1 MTVSRKI
8 SVIAL
13 FVVAVLAGAGI
24 FLPLEGK
31 TTQVLTI
38 THEVVEAS
46 STSGEGVG
54 AVRSF
59 FVDTIVDGV
68 EADGQYMVG
77 TLTTLTGA
85 VENSREIRS
94 SDLIFMMGSEADQL
108 VVGGIS
114 FYPQSGQT
122 LADGEDTVRPV
133 IGGSGTYM
141 GAGGQVTSTNLGA
154 DGWSHVFE
162 VVIP

>member
-1 MTVSRKI
+1 METKS

-13 FVVAVLAGAGI
+13 SAVAVLAGVGI
-24 FLPLEGK
+24 FLPFDGESIQK
-31 TTQVLTI
+31 LTV
-38 THEVVEAS
+38 THGVVEAS
-46 STSGEGVG
+46 STTGEGVG

-59 FVDTIVDGV
+59 LVDTVVNGVDA
-68 EADGQYMVG
+68 EGQYMVG

-85 VENSREIRS
+85 VEDSGEIRS
-94 SDLIFMMGSEADQL
+94 SDLIFVMGSEADQL

-133 IGGSGTYM
+133 IGGA
-141 GAGGQVTSTNLGA
+141 GAYLGAVGQVTSTNLGA

-162 VVIP
+162 LVIP

>member
-1 MTVSRKI
+1 MKPSTNI
-8 SVIAL
+8 IALSVIA
-13 FVVAVLAGAGI
+13 VLASVGV
-24 FLPLEGK
+24 FLPLAGK
-31 TTQVLTI
+31 TTQAITV

-46 STSGEGVG
+46 ATAGEGVG

-77 TLTTLTGA
+77 TLTTLTGD
-85 VENSREIRS
+85 VDNNGEIRS

-108 VVGGIS
+108 VVGGLS

-122 LADGEDTVRPV
+122 LADGQVTVRPV
-133 IGGSGTYM
+133 IGGSGIYT
-141 GAGGQVTSTNLGA
+141 GAGGQLTSTNLGA
-154 DGWSHVFE
+154 DGWSHLFE